1 MSVWIRDDT
10 ANGSGVI
17 LIEAFGGIKPRIAAS
32 AFVHPLALVRGDVE
46 IGELSIVHAGAVI
59 NADLAQIRIGDRVMI
74 EDNCVV
80 HAGGYED
87 WQRGVRTPLTIG
99 DDVILGHGAVVHGT
113 RIGDRVMV
121 GMNATVLQDVEIG
134 DYCVIGAGAMVPES
148 EHIPPR
154 SFVAG
159 VPARIRGRL
168 SEKQALWTGEWID
181 KDQVQA
187 YFVDYIQK
195 LRDASAQS

>member
-1 MSVWIRDDT
+1 M
-10 ANGSGVI
+10 
-17 LIEAFGGIKPRIAAS
+17 IETFDGITPRIAAS
-32 AFVHPLALVRGDVE
+32 AFVHPLALVRGDAH

-59 NADLAQIRIGDRVMI
+59 NADLAAIRIGDRVMI
-74 EDNCVV
+74 EDNCVI

-87 WQRGVRTPLTIG
+87 WRRGLRTPLTIG

-113 RIGDRVMV
+113 RIGERTMV

-134 DYCVIGAGAMVPES
+134 DYCVIAAGAVVPEG
-148 EHIPPR
+148 EKIPPR

-159 VPARIRGRL
+159 VPAKIRGKL

-181 KDQVQA
+181 KAQVHA
-187 YFVDYIQK
+187 YFVQYIQK
-195 LRDASAQS
+195 LRDACIHSQGASSF

>member
-1 MSVWIRDDT
+1 M
-10 ANGSGVI
+10 
-17 LIEAFGGIKPRIAAS
+17 IETFDGMTPRIAAS
-32 AFVHPLALVRGDVE
+32 AFVHPLALVRGDVQ
-46 IGELSIVHAGAVI
+46 IGELTVVHAGAVI
-59 NADLAQIRIGDRVMI
+59 NADLSQIRIGDRVMI
-74 EDNCVV
+74 EDNCVI

-113 RIGDRVMV
+113 KIGERVMV

-134 DYCVIGAGAMVPES
+134 DSCVIAAGAVVPEGQK
-148 EHIPPR
+148 IPPR

-159 VPARIRGRL
+159 VPAKIRGRL

-181 KDQVQA
+181 KSQVQA
-187 YFVDYIQK
+187 YFVQYIQK
-195 LRDASAQS
+195 LRNASAQS